1 MKETLLGIVRH
12 ALTTAGGVLIT
23 KGVVTATTLDQGVGA
38 LLTLAGV
45 AWSVASKL
53 VSK

>member
-1 MKETLLGIVRH
+1 MKETLLGLVRH
-12 ALTTAGGVLIT
+12 LLTTAGGTFIT
-23 KGVVTATTLDQGVGA
+23 KGVITSTVLDQGVGA

-53 VSK
+53 TK